1 LPKRTERFWERVQD
15 VFNNAKA
22 PEIARR
28 LGLEKQAVY
37 KWRDGSLPGVD
48 TLLAI
53 AETTGCSLHWLLTG
67 EGSKEVTHDL
77 SKPLLKL
84 GAQIDNSSLSEE
96 DKKAVR
102 QEILKVLS
110 ALLSGQDRGLVDFLL
125 NEIRLNING
134 REESN

>member
-1 LPKRTERFWERVQD
+1 M
-15 VFNNAKA
+15 
-22 PEIARR
+22 
-28 LGLEKQAVY
+28 
-37 KWRDGSLPGVD
+37 D